1 MTIAFDLISDLH
13 LDPESDFDWTG
24 QATSPVCVVAGD
36 VSRDYHTVRKTLKH
50 LSNCYAAV
58 FYIDGNDE
66 HRFMLD
72 NVPSSYR
79 MLAKAIKNIPN
90 VTYLQNNVVVIE
102 GLAILGTNG
111 WWGFD
116 MDEALDQDVCKTWMK
131 DSYLAS
137 YPDIDVDTTIIEE
150 FSRTDAA
157 YLINSVKRLQTHNDI
172 KKIAIITHTV
182 PGKDLIQHD
191 IDLAGKPQFNCMGND
206 LLRLALGEDSEN
218 KIDTWCFGHY
228 HGNVDREIDGIR
240 YVNNCRGKGL
250 YQKSVYY
257 PKRIEIK
264 I

>member
-1 MTIAFDLISDLH
+1 
-13 LDPESDFDWTG
+13 
-24 QATSPVCVVAGD
+24 
-36 VSRDYHTVRKTLKH
+36 
-50 LSNCYAAV
+50 
-58 FYIDGNDE
+58 
-66 HRFMLD
+66 
-72 NVPSSYR
+72 
-79 MLAKAIKNIPN
+79 
-90 VTYLQNNVVVIE
+90 
-102 GLAILGTNG
+102 
-111 WWGFD
+111 
-116 MDEALDQDVCKTWMK
+116 
-131 DSYLAS
+131 
-137 YPDIDVDTTIIEE
+137 
-150 FSRTDAA
+150 
-157 YLINSVKRLQTHNDI
+157 
-172 KKIAIITHTV
+172 V